1 VTAPGLRPAWP
12 GLAVVGLGASIV
24 PLDFAVNLAFPAI
37 TAAFELPT
45 DAIRWV
51 AVCYVLVYGS
61 LMLGFGALGDRI
73 GYLRVFRAGLALGAL
88 AFAACALA
96 PSFAWLLAARVLQ
109 GVSVALTVA
118 CAPAIA
124 TLLVDEARRTRA
136 LSAYGS
142 LQAAAGVVAPV
153 IGGAAVAWLGWP
165 GVFSF
170 RVPVVL
176 LALAGTSW
184 LAGAAGRQ
192 SRRSDRAFDAGGS
205 AMLAAAVAL
214 LLLAPAL
221 LGGGGSPE
229 AAVAAAVAGAATMAG
244 FVRRESRSPAPFLPP
259 EVARDGDFLMLNA
272 AACAVQCASFAAPLT
287 VPYFLLGAAGWTP
300 QASGALLSTWAM
312 GMLAGS
318 WAAAPSVTA
327 LGARRAAIAGTVVAA
342 AGLAGLAA
350 WTAAPPAP
358 WMVATLA
365 LQGAGLGLFQV
376 AHADG
381 VVAALPPTSRGVA
394 GSLTLVARTL
404 GVVVGATA
412 WLGLMRR
419 HEAPGLDAAA
429 AAAATAEGFGTVAQA
444 AAALLAATL
453 AAWGLQAL
461 ARRR

>member
-1 VTAPGLRPAWP
+1 VTGTSLRPAWP

-73 GYLRVFRAGLALGAL
+73 GYLRVFRAGLALGAV
-88 AFAACALA
+88 AFTACALA

-109 GVSVALTVA
+109 GVAVALTVA
-118 CAPAIA
+118 CAPALA

-136 LSAYGS
+136 LSAFGS
-142 LQAAAGVVAPV
+142 LQAAAGIVAPV
-153 IGGAAVAWLGWP
+153 IGGAAVAGLGWP

-176 LALAGTSW
+176 AALAGTAW
-184 LAGAAGRQ
+184 LAGAAATQ
-192 SRRSDRAFDAGGS
+192 PRRTDRSFDARGS

-214 LLLAPAL
+214 LLLGPAL
-221 LGGGGSPE
+221 LGGGGS
-229 AAVAAAVAGAATMAG
+229 AAGAAAAAVAGAATMAA
-244 FVRRESRSPAPFLPP
+244 FVRREARSSTPFLPP
-259 EVARDGDFLMLNA
+259 EVARDGDFRMLNA

-287 VPYFLLGAAGWTP
+287 VPYFLLGGAGWAP
-300 QASGALLSTWAM
+300 GPSGLLLSTWAV

-318 WAAAPSVTA
+318 WAAAPLIAAV
-327 LGARRAAIAGTVVAA
+327 GARRGAIAGAVVSA
-342 AGLAGLAA
+342 AGLAGIAA
-350 WTAAPPAP
+350 WTALPGMPLMA
-358 WMVATLA
+358 ATLA

-376 AHADG
+376 AHTDG
-381 VVAALPPTSRGVA
+381 VVAALPASARGVA
-394 GSLTLVARTL
+394 GSLTMVARTV

-412 WLGLMRR
+412 WLGLLRL
-419 HEAPGLDAAA
+419 HEAPGLSADAART
-429 AAAATAEGFGTVAQA
+429 ATVEGFGTVMLA
-444 AAALLAATL
+444 ATALLGVTL
-453 AAWGLQAL
+453 AAWAVQAV
-461 ARRR
+461 RRRR